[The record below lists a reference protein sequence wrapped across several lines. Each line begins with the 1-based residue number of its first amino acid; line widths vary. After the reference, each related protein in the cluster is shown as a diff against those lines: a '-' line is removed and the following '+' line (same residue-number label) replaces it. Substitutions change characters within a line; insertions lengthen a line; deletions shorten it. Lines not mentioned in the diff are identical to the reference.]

1 LTVGV
6 VYGRDQRGDHKVV
19 TGLIKEDVMGLS
31 HWGIWIE
38 QLGDKEK
45 LMGEGLSYWDKL
57 QEKKKGGGTEEC
69 AVG

>member
-1 LTVGV
+1 

-38 QLGDKEK
+38 QLGD
-45 LMGEGLSYWDKL
+45 LD
-57 QEKKKGGGTEEC
+57 
-69 AVG
+69 

>member
-1 LTVGV
+1 MNCEL
-6 VYGRDQRGDHKVV
+6 GDHKVV

-31 HWGIWIE
+31 HWGIWTE

-45 LMGEGLSYWDKL
+45 LMGEGLSYWDRL
-57 QEKKKGGGTEEC
+57 LGKKRGGTEEC